1 MNVNNV
7 PETNLIRPWLWLPG
21 PSDNLFMDLR
31 YMRGFIQMQNLLE
44 RAIVSTINEKKSGTM
59 TSEAYNDKEFP
70 VVYLKQ
76 FPYPKYH
83 REE

>member
-7 PETNLIRPWLWLPG
+7 PETNLIRPWLWIPG

-31 YMRGFIQMQNLLE
+31 YMRGFVQIQNLLE
-44 RAIVSTINEKKSGTM
+44 RSIISVINERKSVTS
-59 TSEAYNDKEFP
+59 SEAFILKEFP
-70 VVYLKQ
+70 AVYLKQ
-76 FPYPKYH
+76 FPYPRYT

>member
-7 PETNLIRPWLWLPG
+7 PETNLIRPWLWIPG

-31 YMRGFIQMQNLLE
+31 YMRGFVQIQNLLE
-44 RAIVSTINEKKSGTM
+44 RSIISIINEGKSVTN
-59 TSEAYNDKEFP
+59 SEAYTLKEFP
-70 VVYLKQ
+70 AVYLKQ
-76 FPYPKYH
+76 FPYPRYT